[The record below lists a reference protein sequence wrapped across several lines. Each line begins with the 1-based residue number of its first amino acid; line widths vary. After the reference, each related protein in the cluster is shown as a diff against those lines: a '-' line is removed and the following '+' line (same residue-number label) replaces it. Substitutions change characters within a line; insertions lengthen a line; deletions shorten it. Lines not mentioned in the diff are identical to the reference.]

1 MELELPAEARA
12 LLDAVVAIG
21 SDLDLRG
28 VLRRIVET
36 SCRLTGAQYGVL
48 GTVDPSRPFE
58 TNDEEGAFLDLIT
71 HGVSEEEVARMG
83 RLPAGHGLIGAVPQQ
98 RIPIRVDH
106 VADHP
111 ESVGYPSYH
120 PPIDRFLG
128 APVPVGG
135 QAFGHL
141 YLGKRADDEP
151 FTPTDQA
158 LVEALARAAGV
169 TIANARAYEESE
181 RRRAWLDAAVRV
193 SGGLAPAVSAD
204 EAIQHMVDSLQ
215 RVSRARTIA
224 VVRDCEGVL
233 EVDALAGRSDGVEA
247 LLDTVAGEIRRAEQS
262 GEVFRLEPEPD
273 RVVVV
278 VPMRTQLARSGVLLG
293 DHWHGRGAPRAD
305 ELDLVRA
312 LADQLGVTLDR
323 AAAFRERHELLL
335 AKDRD
340 RIARDLHD
348 LVIQRIFATG
358 MQLKAASGLESDEL
372 RARVGDAVGE
382 LDIAIKDLRT
392 TIYELGRGGTG
403 ALLDGVRALLREYA
417 VVLGFVPLLRSSG
430 PVDHAVREAT
440 GEQLLLSLRETLSNV
455 ARHAGATSTTVEL
468 AAGPAWLS
476 LKVTD
481 DGRGFDLGTV
491 QQGRGLGNL
500 RHRAEALGGELKVTT
515 APGGGTAVEWVV
527 PVER

>member
-36 SCRLTGAQYGVL
+36 SCRLTGAEYGVL
-48 GTVDPSRPFE
+48 GTVDASRPFE
-58 TNDEEGAFLDLIT
+58 ADDERGAFVDLIT
-71 HGVSEEEVARMG
+71 FGVSEEEIARMG
-83 RLPAGHGLIGAVPQQ
+83 KMPAGHGLIGAVPQQ
-98 RIPIRVDH
+98 RTPMRVDH
-106 VADHP
+106 VAEHP

-141 YLGKRADDEP
+141 YLGKGADDAP

-181 RRRAWLDAAVRV
+181 RRRTWLLAAQQV
-193 SGGLAPAVSAD
+193 SAGLSPAVTAED
-204 EAIQHMVDSLQ
+204 AVQHMVASLQ
-215 RVSRARTIA
+215 RVSRARTVA
-224 VVRDCEGVL
+224 VVRDDEGVL
-233 EVDALAGRSDGVEA
+233 EVDAVAGAAADGLEE
-247 LLDTVAGEIRRAEQS
+247 LLDAVSDEVRQAKET
-262 GEVFRLEPEPD
+262 GEVFRLERGAD
-273 RVVVV
+273 RVIIV
-278 VPMRTQLARSGVLLG
+278 VPMRTQLARGGVLIG
-293 DHWHGRGAPRAD
+293 DHPHGPRAPRAD
-305 ELDLVRA
+305 ELELVRA
-312 LADQLGVTLDR
+312 LADQLGVALDR

-358 MQLKAASGLESDEL
+358 MQLQGAVKLDLDEL
-372 RARVGDAVGE
+372 RSRVGDAVSE
-382 LDIAIKDLRT
+382 LDVAIRDLRS
-392 TIYELGRGGTG
+392 TIFELGRGGSG
-403 ALLDGVRALLREYA
+403 ALLDSARALLRDYSA
-417 VVLGFVPLLRSSG
+417 VLGFVPLLRSSG
-430 PVDHAVREAT
+430 PVDLAVQPVTAD
-440 GEQLLLSLRETLSNV
+440 QLLLALREILSNV
-455 ARHAGATSTTVEL
+455 ARHAQASSTTVEL
-468 AAGPAWLS
+468 SAGAAWLS

-481 DGRGFDLGTV
+481 DGRGFDADDV
-491 QQGRGLGNL
+491 AAGRGLGNL
-500 RHRAEALGGELKVTT
+500 RHRAESLGGELRVTS
-515 APGGGTAVEWVV
+515 GSGGTTVEWIV
-527 PVER
+527 PVDR